1 MGTSL
6 LDALANEGMLGSFVL
21 CVIDLLLGALLLC
34 LAFRIVVGYVPSYI
48 RSIAVLALTL
58 VAMAAA
64 VVVSDMLLP
73 DDTYRL
79 PIVMAAGFVVGA
91 WAVSRQLMSRTG
103 GHIGYARAGLVQ
115 LVFMAAGFMLAM
127 VFSAIMHG
135 MH

>member
-6 LDALANEGMLGSFVL
+6 FDALANVGMLGSFVL

-34 LAFRIVVGYVPSYI
+34 LAFRIVVGYVPSYT

-64 VVVSDMLLP
+64 VVVSGMLLP

-79 PIVMAAGFVVGA
+79 PTVVAVGFMVGA
-91 WAVSRQLMSRTG
+91 WAVDRLLMSRTG
-103 GHIGYARAGLVQ
+103 GRLGYTRAGLVQ
-115 LVFMAAGFMLAM
+115 LVFMVAGFVLVMI
-127 VFSAIMHG
+127 FSAIMHG